1 MGSLTK
7 GQRLLIL
14 GCLLGDGHMR
24 KKTNALLEIIH
35 GARQRAYVDWK
46 YERLK
51 DLTLSPPKLKVTK
64 TRIAYRFTTRSLPE
78 LTRIHDEFYRDGVKT
93 IPEHLGIHPLTLA
106 VWLMDDGSRSRND
119 VYINTQGF
127 SLKDQKKLVRILR
140 DQLGIK
146 VTINRDKQYRRLR
159 IAKESNPR
167 VAELVAPYVLPQFRR
182 KIPSL

>member
-1 MGSLTK
+1 
-7 GQRLLIL
+7 
-14 GCLLGDGHMR
+14 MR

-35 GARQRAYVDWK
+35 GAKQRAYVDWK

-78 LTRIHDEFYRDGVKT
+78 LTRIYDKFYRNGVKT
-93 IPEHLGIHPLTLA
+93 IPEHLEIHPLTLA
-106 VWLMDDGSRSRND
+106 VWLMDDGSISRND

-127 SLKDQKKLVRILR
+127 SLENQKKLIRILK